1 MHSMLMFL
9 KIFLSEELIVTL
21 INNLDYPFQPITPS
35 PKPTSAPRPP
45 GVCTKNEATCQNGE
59 CISREYVWYIID
71 YL

>member
-1 MHSMLMFL
+1 ML
-9 KIFLSEELIVTL
+9 IDH
-21 INNLDYPFQPITPS
+21 LDYPFQPITPP